1 MNKPVNGIGQIMN
14 KQDIKTANFELRKL
28 GDLQNWENNPRSI
41 LEEDFKRLK
50 GQIEKLGVY
59 KTLLVNQDN
68 IVLGGNMRLRAFTDL
83 FGADHEVMCGIVQTA
98 NEGEMLEYALSD
110 NDQAG
115 VTDDLKLAEV
125 YHLHPIDTK
134 LYKIQSNVLRP
145 LENIINPVDPTTLGG
160 DGEADKSELDES
172 LGTYLNGNI
181 KQIVLYYDNE
191 QYAQVVGWL
200 EVCGKDLGLE
210 SNTDIVTK
218 LIKDYYEGITPQEKA
233 D

>member
-1 MNKPVNGIGQIMN
+1 MS
-14 KQDIKTANFELRKL
+14 KQDIKTAKFETRKL
-28 GDLQNWENNPRSI
+28 SELTNWENNPRSI
-41 LEEDFKRLK
+41 LEEDFVRLK
-50 GQIEKLGVY
+50 GQIKKLGVY

-83 FGADHEVMCGIVQTA
+83 FGADHEVMCGIVETKDP
-98 NEGEMLEYALSD
+98 GEMLEYALSD

-115 VTDDLKLAEV
+115 ITDDLKLAEV
-125 YHLHPIDTK
+125 FHLHPIDTQ

-145 LENIINPVDPTTLGG
+145 LENIINPPDPMVDPSV
-160 DGEADKSELDES
+160 DQSSMDES
-172 LGTYLNGNI
+172 LDGYLNGNI

-191 QYAQVVGWL
+191 QFTTVVGWL
-200 EVCGKDLGLE
+200 EAIGKDLGLE

-218 LIKDYYEGITPQEKA
+218 LIKDYHEGIAAQEKT